1 MEIFLIPFI
10 MSTAA
15 ILISAGIV
23 GYRTHLSGED
33 RPPKGTFLGILLISF
48 IVWLMTFSVMLMG

>member
-1 MEIFLIPFI
+1 
-10 MSTAA
+10 MSAAA